1 MENGFVTTMIM
12 EGLRRYGSRNSALEG
27 RIHDVLGENGP
38 VFLREVEAFVRSRA
52 VSTVLLDNE

>member
-12 EGLRRYGSRNSALEG
+12 EGLRRYGSHNSALEG

>member
-1 MENGFVTTMIM
+1 MTTMIM

-27 RIHDVLGENGP
+27 RIQDVLGENGP

-52 VSTVLLDNE
+52 VSTVLLDEI

>member
-27 RIHDVLGENGP
+27 RIRDVLGENGP

-52 VSTVLLDNE
+52 VSIVLLDNN